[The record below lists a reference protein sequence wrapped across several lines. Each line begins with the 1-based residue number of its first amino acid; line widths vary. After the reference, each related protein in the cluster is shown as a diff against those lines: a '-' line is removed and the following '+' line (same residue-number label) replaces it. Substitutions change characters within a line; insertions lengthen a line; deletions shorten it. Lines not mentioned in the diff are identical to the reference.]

1 MGIYW
6 CACGEDLT
14 FVWGHSEA
22 ILWIGLR
29 RAEGSTSCRGL
40 VVVSASARRCD
51 NEGSPCK
58 RWGLGNW
65 VQSKERFSSIKGI
78 ALYNQR
84 WAPVHS
90 KLLGLL
96 FSNAFIHTK
105 VEIFYWARTHV
116 VFCNMKWIIIQ
127 ELAKNNPLQ
136 SHFNSPNL
144 LHLSAIAVCLWHI
157 LLWIWYGFLTR
168 YD

>member
-1 MGIYW
+1 MFK
-6 CACGEDLT
+6 ACVRT
-14 FVWGHSEA
+14 FWSDP
-22 ILWIGLR
+22 LNL
-29 RAEGSTSCRGL
+29 TSCRGL
-40 VVVSASARRCD
+40 VIETASVRRCD

-65 VQSKERFSSIKGI
+65 VQSKERFRSIKGI
-78 ALYNQR
+78 VLYNHR
-84 WAPVHS
+84 WLSVHS
-90 KLLGLL
+90 MHFESLL
-96 FSNAFIHTK
+96 SNAFIHTK
-105 VEIFYWARTHV
+105 VEIIYWARTHV
-116 VFCNMKWIIIQ
+116 IFRNMKWIIIL

-144 LHLSAIAVCLWHI
+144 LYLSAIAVCLWHI

>member
-1 MGIYW
+1 MFK
-6 CACGEDLT
+6 ARVRT
-14 FVWGHSEA
+14 FWSDP
-22 ILWIGLR
+22 LN
-29 RAEGSTSCRGL
+29 STSCRGL
-40 VVVSASARRCD
+40 VIETASARRCD

-105 VEIFYWARTHV
+105 VEIFYWALTCVIFRNV
-116 VFCNMKWIIIQ
+116 KWIIILG
-127 ELAKNNPLQ
+127 LAKNNPLQ
-136 SHFNSPNL
+136 SHFNSPGQ